1 MFANGERERLVQA
14 RQSKPCIGGSTSRER
29 ERERE
34 RGRCVCVCVFFL
46 NFVSLFF
53 FYSGNSSTYFK
64 VLCRSLQKKKSD
76 RARCLAVSI
85 LEYNLG
91 PEINGSKVGLQY

>member
-1 MFANGERERLVQA
+1 MCVIFEF
-14 RQSKPCIGGSTSRER
+14 RQ
-29 ERERE
+29 
-34 RGRCVCVCVFFL
+34 
-46 NFVSLFF
+46 FVF

-76 RARCLAVSI
+76 RTRCLAVSI

-91 PEINGSKVGLQY
+91 PEINGSEVGIRSRQNERKCFGFLKYSDSSVVRDE